1 MAYSAEKHAVFS
13 DRMKNWMN
21 SFQNLRDELARLEE
35 IYTNETTSGAHA
47 DFVDTGNASKQ
58 EHIDGIVLMQ
68 SLVDF
73 VEGGVVPTLD
83 RRSNIT
89 AFTQ

>member
-13 DRMKNWMN
+13 DREKNWFN
-21 SFQNLRDELARLEE
+21 QFQNLRDEAGRLDE
-35 IYTNETTSGAHA
+35 IYTNETTSGADA
-47 DFVDTGNASKQ
+47 DFVDTPNASKQ
-58 EHIDGIVLMQ
+58 EHIDGIVFMRR
-68 SLVDF
+68 LVDF